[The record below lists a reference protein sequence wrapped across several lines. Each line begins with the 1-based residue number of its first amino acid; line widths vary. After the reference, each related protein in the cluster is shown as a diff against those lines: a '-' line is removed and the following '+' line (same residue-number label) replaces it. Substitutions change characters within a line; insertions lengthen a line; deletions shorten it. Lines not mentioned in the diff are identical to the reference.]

1 MRLKNLTVL
10 ILTCFIISGIPSI
23 FFAQD
28 STFIWLT
35 NLEEAKEQAMKEN
48 KNILLYFS
56 GSDWCVPCMQ
66 LKKEVLLH
74 ESFKKLAD
82 KNSIGVAFD
91 FPAQSKNLLPEEQQK
106 YNEAKAEIYNKD
118 GSFPLILL
126 LDREGNELGKINGYA
141 REGKDKYLSKLKSI
155 LDKNK

>member
-1 MRLKNLTVL
+1 MQLKNLTFL
-10 ILTCFIISGIPSI
+10 ILTFFIMGSSPST
-23 FFAQD
+23 FYAQD

-35 NLEEAKEQAMKEN
+35 NLEEAKEQAVEES

-74 ESFKKLAD
+74 ESFKKLAG
-82 KNSIGVAFD
+82 KNFIGVAFD
-91 FPAQSKNLLPEEQQK
+91 FPAQSENLLPEEQQK

-126 LDREGNELGKINGYA
+126 LDSEGNELGKIKGYA
-141 REGKDKYLSKLKSI
+141 REGTDKYLSKLKSI